1 MTQRKKLTDLVFKDN
16 FMFGAV
22 MTEEENCRLFL
33 EMVLGFCI
41 EKVVV
46 SREKSI
52 AYHPEYKGVRLDVFA
67 KDSSQKCYNVEMQ
80 VARKPELGRRA
91 RYYRGQIDMELLLTG
106 MGYEQLP
113 DTYIIFIC
121 DFDPFE
127 KQRYCYT
134 FESRCME
141 EDFPIADGSR
151 VIFLN
156 THGNNPQEVSQSMV
170 KFLNFVR
177 ADLEGSSADFQD
189 SLVGRL
195 QNSIRRI
202 KTDREMEAR
211 YMLLQELI
219 QDERNEAREEGKEE
233 GMIQGKIEMILDLL
247 EDLGTVQEEVHDRL
261 TQETDPEVLKK
272 IFKLAKRANSMEE
285 FTEAIQSV

>member
-46 SREKSI
+46 SREKS
-52 AYHPEYKGVRLDVFA
+52 
-67 KDSSQKCYNVEMQ
+67 
-80 VARKPELGRRA
+80 
-91 RYYRGQIDMELLLTG
+91 

-247 EDLGTVQEEVHDRL
+247 EDLGTVPEEVHDRL